1 MVWFLSDANQA
12 IHVQTLRV
20 LEIQV
25 YKEGLNIFVFF
36 FFAFVFWNV
45 GYFSSEG
52 ARYSKQKY
60 AMEYFL

>member
-25 YKEGLNIFVFF
+25 YKEGLNIFSCFF
-36 FFAFVFWNV
+36 SFVFWNV

-52 ARYSKQKY
+52 ARYPKQKY